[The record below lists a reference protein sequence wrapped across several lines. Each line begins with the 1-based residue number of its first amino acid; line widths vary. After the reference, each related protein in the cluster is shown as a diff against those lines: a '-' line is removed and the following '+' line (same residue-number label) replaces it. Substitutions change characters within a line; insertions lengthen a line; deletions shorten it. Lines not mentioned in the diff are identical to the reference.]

1 MSKNVGGDDNF
12 TSFVQGQG
20 RRLVHLA
27 ELLTGDRQI
36 AEDLVQEVLARA
48 YPRWQ
53 RLARDDPYA
62 YLRRALINAR
72 TDQWRRRLPVPVER
86 PPEDIVVPDHAVAIA
101 ERDAVLRVLRDL
113 TTRERGVVAMRYYE
127 DLTESQTAKALGISV
142 GTVKSTT
149 SRALRKLR
157 EHPAVELDLQ
167 EELR

>member
-1 MSKNVGGDDNF
+1 
-12 TSFVQGQG
+12 
-20 RRLVHLA
+20 VHLA
-27 ELLTGDRQI
+27 ELLTGDRHV

-48 YPRWQ
+48 YPRWH

-62 YLRRALINAR
+62 YLRRSLINAR

-86 PPEDIVVPDHAVAIA
+86 PPEDLVVPDHAVAIA

-113 TTRERGVVAMRYYE
+113 TTRERGVVALRYYE
-127 DLTESQTAKALGISV
+127 DLTELQTAKALGITV

-157 EHPAVELDLQ
+157 EHPGIDLGLQ